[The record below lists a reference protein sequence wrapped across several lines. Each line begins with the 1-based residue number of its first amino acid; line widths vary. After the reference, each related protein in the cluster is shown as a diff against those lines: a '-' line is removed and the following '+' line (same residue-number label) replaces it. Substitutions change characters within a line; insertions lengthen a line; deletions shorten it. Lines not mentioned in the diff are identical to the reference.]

1 MDMKNEK
8 KQIGLNVNIDPVRTP
23 ILYADAIRV
32 NAGENGV
39 VLDVAQTIAGT
50 PQAIVVSRI
59 GLSKE
64 HAEKLAKA
72 IVDQITKRGIFVT
85 SKAKIL
91 N

>member
-1 MDMKNEK
+1 MDDKKNK
-8 KQIGLNVNIDPVRTP
+8 TGLNVNIDPIRTP

-39 VLDVAQTIAGT
+39 VLDIAQTVAGT

-59 GLSKE
+59 GLSRE

-72 IVDQITKRGIFVT
+72 IIEQISKKGVFVT
-85 SKAKIL
+85 GSAKII

>member
-1 MDMKNEK
+1 MDDKN
-8 KQIGLNVNIDPVRTP
+8 KQAGINVNIDPVRTP

-32 NAGENGV
+32 NSNENGV
-39 VLDVAQTIAGT
+39 VLDIAQTITGT
-50 PQAIVVSRI
+50 NQAIVVSRI

-72 IVDQITKRGIFVT
+72 IIEQVSKHGMLAT

>member
-1 MDMKNEK
+1 MDKNEK
-8 KQIGLNVNIDPVRTP
+8 PVGLNVNIDPIRTP

-32 NAGENGV
+32 NTNENGV
-39 VLDVAQTIAGT
+39 VMDVAQTIAGT
-50 PQAIVVSRI
+50 PQAVVVSRI

-72 IVDQITKRGIFVT
+72 IIEQISKQGIFVT
-85 SKAKIL
+85 SKAKII